1 MNTLVSIM
9 ANNQYI
15 VNTSKGAYFQSYNS
29 LIGFEPNDGST
40 PTLTSKWDYSATTLK
55 YTKQFL
61 GTTAS
66 KKQIQQMID
75 EGSIILD
82 DNLEVK

>member
-1 MNTLVSIM
+1 MNTLVSSM

-15 VNTSKGAYFQSYNS
+15 VNTSEGIYFQSYDS
-29 LIGFEPNDGST
+29 LIGFKPNDGST
-40 PTLTSKWDYSATTLK
+40 PTLTSKWDCSATTLR

-66 KKQIQQMID
+66 KKEIEQMIN